1 MNGSN
6 NRSYTILL
14 VAIVLIAF
22 TLRFIGLFSFSLMN
36 DELSMLY
43 RLNFGSF
50 NELIEKGVMI
60 EGHPAF
66 VQVLMYYWTKLF
78 GTSELSLRILPVL
91 CGTLAMYYSYKFTA
105 LIINKN
111 AGIIAAVAFSF
122 LQYHMLY
129 TIIDRPYAYGTF
141 FSIWFAYYWAK
152 VLYKPF
158 ETNILTIIAFSVS
171 GALAMYTHYFS
182 GLQVILIAFTG
193 FFFLTKQNRKNYWIG
208 FFLAIILYLPHL
220 KISIHQISMGGLGG
234 EGGWLGAPTP
244 AFIKEHFWLLVNG
257 SGIVLAALILAI
269 ISTFMLGERTKKVKL
284 RTTLLFWFALPFA
297 IGYTYSVYK
306 NPVLQ
311 HNVLVFSFPYLIIWW
326 CSFVPNQ
333 IPKKVLS
340 IVTISLLSIGLLD
353 TILIKKF
360 YTTDHFVPFDKYA
373 KRTIELE
380 KRYDGN
386 ISSAIDVNN
395 PDYIGYY
402 FEKFGAK
409 QPYKTHLVIEENL
422 HELNSI
428 VLQGQDDYFL
438 WIEAKGT
445 PSSAQE
451 IVYKRYPN
459 VVESS
464 VRANSTLKLLS
475 KTSGKKRKAF
485 FEDKI
490 ELNDTI
496 KLDSTTTILGLNMEA
511 KDFSPTFEFKG
522 SDLMDTYRGDKRI
535 VASTK
540 VWLPKQTNAELVLS
554 VERAGETVYW
564 VSSRFNYQ
572 TKRYNQ
578 WETVILG
585 RYLEDLILPDDII
598 KVHVWNVE
606 KQPFYIQNLE
616 FKILEDL

>member
-1 MNGSN
+1 MKSAN
-6 NRSYTILL
+6 NKSYTLL
-14 VAIVLIAF
+14 LAGIVLIAF
-22 TLRFIGLFSFSLMN
+22 ILRFTSLFSFSLMN

-43 RLNFGSF
+43 RLNFDSF

-66 VQVLMYYWTKLF
+66 VQVLMYYWVDLF
-78 GTSELSLRILPVL
+78 GTTELNLRILPVL
-91 CGTLAMYYSYKFTA
+91 CGTLAVYYSYKFTA

-122 LQYHMLY
+122 LQYHILY

-158 ETNILTIIAFSVS
+158 ETSILTILAFSIS

-182 GLQVILIAFTG
+182 GLQVILIALTG
-193 FFFLTKQNRKNYWIG
+193 LLFLNKQNRKNYWIG

-220 KISIHQISMGGLGG
+220 KISLHQISMGGLGG

-244 AFIKEHFWLLVNG
+244 AFIKEHFWMLING
-257 SGIVLAALILAI
+257 SGIVLTALLLAI

-311 HNVLVFSFPYLIIWW
+311 HNVLIFSFPYLIIWW

-333 IPKKVLS
+333 LPKKVLT
-340 IVTISLLSIGLLD
+340 IVAISLLSIGLID
-353 TILIKKF
+353 TVLIQKF
-360 YTTDHFVPFDKYA
+360 YTTDHFVPFGKYA
-373 KRTIELE
+373 KRTIELD
-380 KRYDGN
+380 KKYAGN
-386 ISSAIDVNN
+386 IRSAIDVNN

-402 FEKFGAK
+402 FEKFEAK
-409 QPYKTHLVIEENL
+409 QPYKTHLVVEENL

-428 VLQGQDDYFL
+428 VHQGQDDYFL
-438 WIEAKGT
+438 WVEAKGS
-445 PSSAQE
+445 PNSAQE
-451 IVYKRYPN
+451 IVFKRYPN
-459 VVESS
+459 IVESS
-464 VRANSTLKLLS
+464 IRANSTFKLLS
-475 KTSGKKRKAF
+475 KTEGKMRKAF

-496 KLDSTTTILGLNMEA
+496 QLDSNTNILGLNMID

-522 SDLMDTYRGDKRI
+522 SELTSTKRGDKRI
-535 VASTK
+535 VASAK
-540 VWLPKQTNAELVLS
+540 VWLPQQVNAELVLS
-554 VERAGETVYW
+554 VDRDGETVYW
-564 VSSRFNYQ
+564 VSSRFKNQ
-572 TKRYNQ
+572 TDRYNQ

-585 RYLEDLILPDDII
+585 RYLEDIILPDDII